1 MELHV
6 YKYSNNAGP
15 QYVKVLHEAHV
26 SVISIL
32 QNQFELYHN
41 KLNSTHTASCFLSL
55 HMTLKLSEIT
65 QMIRITIYSYTQ
77 LNNNADTGTK
87 LCKRT

>member
-6 YKYSNNAGP
+6 HKCSDNAGP

-55 HMTLKLSEIT
+55 HTTLKLSEIT

-77 LNNNADTGTK
+77 LNNNDGTGTK
-87 LCKRT
+87 SWRRT